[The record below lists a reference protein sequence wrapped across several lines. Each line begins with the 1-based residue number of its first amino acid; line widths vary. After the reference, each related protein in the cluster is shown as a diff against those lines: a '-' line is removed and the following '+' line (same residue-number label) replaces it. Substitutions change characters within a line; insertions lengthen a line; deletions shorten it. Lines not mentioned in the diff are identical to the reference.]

1 MVSSLGENIMTAI
14 LLMFMGVFGFVL
26 WADDRE
32 TLQVQQL
39 GVWLLCLAIVGL
51 VIEGVM
57 A

>member
-1 MVSSLGENIMTAI
+1 MTAI

-39 GVWLLCLAIVGL
+39 GVWLLGLAIVGL